1 MFVNRRTVTIDWGD
15 CDPAGIVFY
24 PRYFAMFDASTAA
37 LFGAALAITKH
48 EILKRYRIIGFP
60 MVDTRAKFYV
70 PSSFGDIVTIESRV
84 RRFGGSSFEVDH
96 RLMRGDALAVE
107 CQEKRVWAERNPDKP
122 DGIRGV
128 SVPQE
133 VRESLLQ
140 QSVNT
145 GEHHGLY

>member
-1 MFVNRRTVTIDWGD
+1 
-15 CDPAGIVFY
+15 
-24 PRYFAMFDASTAA
+24 
-37 LFGAALAITKH
+37 
-48 EILKRYRIIGFP
+48 
-60 MVDTRAKFYV
+60 MVDVRAKFYV